1 MHAGTSGH
9 PCLTIYL
16 FGSLELRRDNE
27 LLPSLATQKT
37 QSLLAYLIL
46 HCQRPH
52 SRYELATLFWGDRDD
67 VHAHHSLST
76 ALWRIRRLLGE
87 DYLLADSTSVQ
98 FNPASSFWLDVTEFE
113 KLADPRG
120 IPCTAKKPRAY
131 PEPMQKVADFP
142 AHSEIESLK
151 SAIELYRGDLLEDF
165 YDDWCI
171 EERYRL
177 EALYLNVLSRLVTWH
192 QTQGDAGAVLT
203 YAQKYLVHDPLAE
216 NIHFAVMRAFVA
228 LGDQV
233 MAQRQ
238 WQLCCETRQQELHA
252 PPSPEMLKQAEKILG
267 AHFTIPL
274 PVAQTQ
280 VKPSPRRGS
289 LERPPFVGRES
300 EMEALR
306 GWWERAMQGRGGMV
320 LIGGEAGVGKT
331 RLIEEF
337 AATVRWSGGMVARGR
352 CYEPERMLPYQP
364 LVEILRDLILQ
375 EGHAAPALPA
385 WVRNELT
392 RLVPELGT
400 SPFQP
405 PASSDPHQSERQ
417 TILFHAIATFLHHFA
432 SRTPLL
438 IVLEDLHWATDS
450 MLAAIH
456 YLVRQMVKMHA
467 LSIGTFRSE
476 EVVEKPT
483 LTAMAAEL
491 GRDGLAQFLTLE
503 RLSLDAISELVR
515 RTTQDQAG
523 LAQRL
528 YAHTEGNAFFAIET
542 LRALAEAPL
551 PAGPLP
557 VPGNVRSLIESRL
570 RHLSAPAREWIT
582 CAAVA
587 GRTFD
592 FDLVCC
598 AQGVDEDTALEA
610 MDELLRQGFLR
621 EGSGF
626 GGRDDEFVH
635 HLVQEVVYTGIHHR
649 RRRRL
654 HRLIGQ
660 AMECLCAD
668 RLAVAGDLAFHFEAG
683 GEAEKALHYHSLAA
697 QRATAVFAWQEA
709 EEHQGQMLQ
718 LLEQLDPDCTRADY
732 RHRRGQILA
741 NRAES
746 RYLQARLAERDADLA
761 ALAALAEATGDDR
774 LRIQS
779 RILQARYL
787 NLDAQYE
794 QAIAFAEAG
803 LPLADRLQDTAARG
817 YLLTQIGFAY
827 YFLGK
832 PRLAL
837 TALESALAITTEAD
851 RETRRHIIHTLG
863 YVHFHLGD
871 YARAL
876 AYYQEC
882 YADHQRFGDYNG
894 VAWAGLDIGAVL
906 GEMGRTGETEQY
918 LTEHLNLARR
928 IGAQPAEAYGLI
940 QCGSWALGG
949 GNYAAAMDFF
959 TQALSAQQELRTE
972 HGQVAARLGIGLAL
986 YHLGEL
992 ADAHLCLEQ
1001 AVEKARR
1008 IGHYRRLT
1016 EALIGQGLAEV
1027 AADQPLAARQHLTE
1041 AVALASDSESRG
1053 NLAIGLAA
1061 LARAERCLGDLT
1073 AALTCASQA
1082 VQIAQEIT
1090 VPVGEMWGELEM
1102 GLTLLAQGDPETALQ
1117 CTGRAVILLPRSDE
1131 SWIGSEQ
1138 AYQAHARVLRALGC
1152 DEAADEHTRR
1162 ADATIADKAGRIPN
1176 LQQRWRYLEALKREM

>member
-1 MHAGTSGH
+1 MYAGKSGH

-46 HCQRPH
+46 HRQQPH

-98 FNPASSFWLDVTEFE
+98 FNPASSFWIDVTEFE
-113 KLADPRG
+113 KLADPKR
-120 IPCTAKKPRAY
+120 IPSTAKRPRAY
-131 PEPMQKVADFP
+131 PELMQKVADFP
-142 AHSEIESLK
+142 AQSEIEKLK

-177 EALYLNVLSRLVTWH
+177 EALYLNVLSRLVAWH
-192 QTQGDAGAVLT
+192 HAQDDAGAVLT
-203 YAQKYLVHDPLAE
+203 YAQKYLDHDPLAE
-216 NIHFAVMRAFVA
+216 NIHLAAMRALAA
-228 LGDQV
+228 LGD
-233 MAQRQ
+233 MSSARRQ

-252 PPSPEMLKQAEKILG
+252 PPSHEMLKQAESILG
-267 AHFTIPL
+267 AQFTIPL
-274 PVAQTQ
+274 PVAPAQ

-289 LERPPFVGRES
+289 LERSPFVGRES

-331 RLIEEF
+331 RLVEEF
-337 AATVRWSGGMVARGR
+337 AATVRWRGGMVARGR

-364 LVEILRDLILQ
+364 LAEILRDLILQ

-385 WVRNELT
+385 WVRNELA
-392 RLVPELGT
+392 RLVPELVT
-400 SPFQP
+400 SPYQLQP
-405 PASSDPHQSERQ
+405 SNDPLQSERQ
-417 TILFHAIATFLHHFA
+417 TTLFHAIATFVHHFA

-438 IVLEDLHWATDS
+438 IVLEDLHWATDT

-476 EVVEKPT
+476 EIGEIRA
-483 LTAMAAEL
+483 LTTMAAEL
-491 GRDGLAQFLTLE
+491 GRDGLAQHLTLE

-515 RTTQDQAG
+515 RTTRDEAG

-542 LRALAEAPL
+542 LRALAEVPL
-551 PAGPLP
+551 TAGSLP
-557 VPGNVRSLIESRL
+557 VPRNVRSLIESRL
-570 RHLSAPAREWIT
+570 GHLSAPAREWIT
-582 CAAVA
+582 CAAAA

-592 FDLVCC
+592 FDLACC
-598 AQGVDEDTALEA
+598 AQGLDEDAGLKA

-621 EGSGF
+621 EGSGI
-626 GGRDDEFVH
+626 GGRDYEFVH
-635 HLVQEVVYTGIHHR
+635 QLVQEVVYTGIHHR

-654 HRLIGQ
+654 HRSLGE
-660 AMECLCAD
+660 AMESLYANQP
-668 RLAVAGDLAFHFEAG
+668 AVADALAYHFEAG
-683 GEAEKALHYHSLAA
+683 GEVKKALHYHDLAA
-697 QRATAVFAWQEA
+697 HRAAAVFAWQEA
-709 EEHQGQMLQ
+709 EEHQGRMLQ
-718 LLEQLDPDCTRADY
+718 LLEQLDPDCRRGDCL
-732 RHRRGQILA
+732 RRRGQILSD
-741 NRAES
+741 RAES
-746 RYLQARLAERDADLA
+746 RYLQARLVERDADLA
-761 ALAALAEATGDDR
+761 ALAALAEAAGDDYLR
-774 LRIQS
+774 LQS
-779 RILQARYL
+779 RVLRARYL

-803 LPLADRLQDTAARG
+803 LPLADQLQDTAARG
-817 YLLTQIGFAY
+817 NLLTQIGFAY
-827 YFLGK
+827 YFLGQ

-837 TALESALAITTEAD
+837 TALESALAITSEAD
-851 RETRRHIIHTLG
+851 RETRRHIIHILG

-871 YARAL
+871 YTRAL
-876 AYYQEC
+876 AYQQEC

-894 VAWAGLDIGAVL
+894 VAWAGLDIAAIL
-906 GEMGRTGETEQY
+906 GEMGRTAEAEQY
-918 LTEHLNLARR
+918 LTEHVNLARR

-940 QCGSWALGG
+940 QYGSWALGC
-949 GNYAAAMDFF
+949 GNYIAAMDFF
-959 TQALSAQQELRTE
+959 QQALSAQQGLRTE

-992 ADAHLCLEQ
+992 AEAHLCLGQ
-1001 AVEKARR
+1001 AVEQARR
-1008 IGHYRRLT
+1008 IGHRRRLT
-1016 EALIGQGLAEV
+1016 EALIGLGLAEV
-1027 AADQPLAARQHLTE
+1027 AADQPLAARGHLTE
-1041 AVALASDSESRG
+1041 AVALARDSESRG
-1053 NLAIGLAA
+1053 SLAAGLAA
-1061 LARAERCLGDLT
+1061 LARAERALGNLT
-1073 AALTCASQA
+1073 MSLTYAAEA
-1082 VQIAQEIT
+1082 VQVAGEIA
-1090 VPVGEMWGELEM
+1090 VPSGEMWGELEM
-1102 GLTLLAQGDPETALQ
+1102 GLTLLAQGAPENALEHS
-1117 CTGRAVILLPRSDE
+1117 GRAVDLVLRSDE

-1138 AYQAHARVLRALGC
+1138 AHQAHARVLRALGRTQ
-1152 DEAADEHTRR
+1152 ETEEQVQL
-1162 ADATIADKAGRIPN
+1162 ADAVIAAKANRIPN
-1176 LQQRWRYLEALKREM
+1176 LQQRWRYLEALREM